1 VIKLVQVTVKEVH
14 VIKQLDSAIL
24 ALVDS
29 GDLLVQIA
37 LLDVLQ
43 EQIVIQLLEIVLLD
57 VKLGSMDLN
66 VI

>member
-43 EQIVIQLLEIVLLD
+43 EQIVIQLLEIALL
-57 VKLGSMDLN
+57 VKMDSMDLI

>member
-57 VKLGSMDLN
+57 VKLDSMDLN